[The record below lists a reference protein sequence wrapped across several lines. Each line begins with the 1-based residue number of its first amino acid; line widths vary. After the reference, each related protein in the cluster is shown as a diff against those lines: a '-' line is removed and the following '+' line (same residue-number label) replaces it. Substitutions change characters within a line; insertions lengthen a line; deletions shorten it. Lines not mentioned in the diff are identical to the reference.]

1 MHVAT
6 PGVMKEKQREIEHR
20 REGEKVTC
28 DDGGREPR
36 NAALDA
42 GRGKAAGSPS
52 PQGTEHGPGRL
63 ALDSGL

>member
-1 MHVAT
+1 M
-6 PGVMKEKQREIEHR
+6 
-20 REGEKVTC
+20 C
-28 DDGGREPR
+28 DGGGHEPR